1 MRRPSPLVVAA
12 FSLLAA
18 IGVGE
23 PTASGR
29 RNRDTFLETAPVGP
43 LTPPSTGPHRGSH
56 GGTLLADAHGL
67 LVVERSAGLVIRSG
81 PDGAP
86 RTSVTLHPG
95 LGEIVGDGKAAVF
108 VADRAADRIVRLSPG
123 DAAGAG
129 LAITGEFALTE
140 PHGLALTPD
149 GATLLVTSVADHQ
162 LVAVD
167 TATLTIRWR
176 VELAPEPRGVAVTSD
191 GARAIVGFLT
201 TGALAVVDVAS
212 AGKRVRWQSLNPR
225 DQIDVEFA
233 EDEDE
238 EMFGEPPRVTIR
250 EARSRYQVPTSTGKR
265 YARVFP
271 TIALVG
277 GDRVIVPHQVETP
290 QLVRTPDEHR
300 SDTYGGLTEAA
311 PIEHHM
317 AMLRWPGAPQAES
330 LLARLDVHQ
339 PRALAY
345 DLGRDTLF
353 VGGHGDDQ
361 VIAIADVS
369 QQSPHVLWRTK
380 IATNTRDACG
390 IDGLVLD
397 GERLWAHCA
406 LSRRLASIPRAPE
419 ATPTWTRGPVL
430 TPDTR
435 SELLARGAELFR
447 RGDDPRL
454 SAEGV
459 MACAS
464 CHPEGR
470 SDGLTWR
477 LGPSILQ
484 TPMLAGRLLDTK
496 PFKWDGQDRD
506 LQTSLHHTIG
516 RLGGRPDKLSRT
528 DLAALQAFVESL
540 PRPRP
545 RAALDAD
552 AVARGRTV
560 FTSDALGCDACHT
573 GPTLSDGN
581 QHAIK
586 GSLPMVD
593 TPSLIGL
600 GHSAPYYHDGSA
612 DSLASLVSDRASVHD
627 MVDPAALTA
636 LSRQQSSDLV
646 AYLSSL

>member
-1 MRRPSPLVVAA
+1 MRRS
-12 FSLLAA
+12 SLLIIASFSFLA
-18 IGVGE
+18 GE

-29 RNRDTFLETAPVGP
+29 RGDAFLETSPVGP
-43 LTPPSTGPHRGSH
+43 LTPPSRGPHAGSH

-67 LVVERSAGLVIRSG
+67 LVVERSAGLVLRSG
-81 PDGAP
+81 PDGAA
-86 RTSVTLHPG
+86 RAQVALHPG
-95 LGEIVGDGKAAVF
+95 LGEIVGDGKGMVF

-123 DAAGAG
+123 DAAGTG
-129 LAITGEFALTE
+129 LAIAGELALTE

-162 LVAVD
+162 LLAVD
-167 TATLTIRWR
+167 TATLKIRWR

-191 GARAIVGFLT
+191 GASAIVGFLAS
-201 TGALAVVDVAS
+201 GALAVVDLAS

-225 DQIDVEFA
+225 DQIDVEV
-233 EDEDE
+233 DE
-238 EMFGEPPRVTIR
+238 EDDGMPPEVTIR

-345 DLGRDTLF
+345 DLDRDTLF
-353 VGGHGDDQ
+353 VGGYGDDR

-369 QQSPHVLWRTK
+369 QQAPYVLWRDQL
-380 IATNTRDACG
+380 ANSARDACG
-390 IDGLVLD
+390 IDGLVVA
-397 GERLWAHCA
+397 GERLWAHCE
-406 LSRRLASIPRAPE
+406 LTHRLASIAHAPRLGVP
-419 ATPTWTRGPVL
+419 WTMGPVL
-430 TPDTR
+430 TPETR
-435 SELLARGAELFR
+435 GELVARGAELFR
-447 RGDDPRL
+447 RGGDPKL

-470 SDGLTWR
+470 NDGLTWR

-484 TPMLAGRLLDTK
+484 TPILAGRVTGTA
-496 PFKWDGQDRD
+496 PFKWDGQDPD

-516 RLGGRPDKLSRT
+516 RLGGQPDRLSKA
-528 DLAALQAFVESL
+528 DLAALKAFIAAL

-552 AVARGRTV
+552 AVARGRTL

-573 GPTLSDGN
+573 GATLSDGGK
-581 QHAIK
+581 HAIK

-612 DSLASLVSDRASVHD
+612 DSLASLVSDKASVHD
-627 MVDPAALTA
+627 MVDPSVLTA

-646 AYLSSL
+646 AYLGSL